1 MDYEATTIIQK
12 ELGPDEDLL
21 WAGRPKQGIVF
32 RSEDVFFIP
41 FSLLWGGF
49 AIFWEIMAIKA
60 LLAGMKKGELEVI
73 ILPIFGIPFVI
84 MGLYLIFGRFFVDAM
99 RRKNTFYGLTNKRVI
114 IVSGLFNK
122 KIESLNIG
130 GIKDISFTEKRN
142 GYGTI
147 TFGRKNVL
155 SPFYAGSTWPGA
167 KNDIPMFE
175 LIPNAKDVYYQ
186 IRNLQGKAG

>member
-32 RSEDVFFIP
+32 RSEDIFFIP

-49 AIFWEIMAIKA
+49 AIFWEVMAIRA
-60 LLAGMKKGELEVI
+60 VLAGMKKGELEVI

-84 MGLYLIFGRFFVDAM
+84 MGLYLIFGRFFIDAM

-114 IVSGLFNK
+114 IVSGLFGRK
-122 KIESLNIG
+122 VDSLNID
-130 GIKDISFTEKRN
+130 GITELSFAEKSG
-142 GYGTI
+142 GYGSI
-147 TFGRKNVL
+147 TFGRTDKL
-155 SPFYAGSTWPGA
+155 SSSYTASAWPGA
-167 KNDIPMFE
+167 KNSIPMFE

-186 IRNLQGKAG
+186 IRSLQGNAG